1 MYTKAKQNLNIFHN
15 NLMNKIA
22 QKSKCN
28 CTKADT
34 CMNENIFFFYETK
47 KQ

>member
-1 MYTKAKQNLNIFHN
+1 MYTKAKQNLNIFRN

-28 CTKADT
+28 CTKAD
-34 CMNENIFFFYETK
+34 MNENIFFFYETK

>member
-1 MYTKAKQNLNIFHN
+1 MYTKAKQNLNIFRN
-15 NLMNKIA
+15 NLMNTIA

-28 CTKADT
+28 CTKAD
-34 CMNENIFFFYETK
+34 MNVNIFFYETK